1 MTILRLLQQR
11 PTVVWSVFPLLL
23 ALLLGFEGGARATVA
38 SAAAVDPAPSAEE
51 VRRQRGQADRLQ
63 EQVQQQQEQV
73 RAAQARLL
81 DLAQRAGAAL
91 EAREQALRD
100 RDAAQAERERQ
111 DRRLQAAKLLV
122 AYKKGDMGRWA
133 TRAYREG
140 GPRAQLEQLMTLLE
154 ADSTDELG
162 QRLVML
168 QRVGRMR
175 GEVVEVVTE
184 AEAIQEDAARRARTA
199 SEAARIA
206 SQRAAAAKKEADGL
220 VAEQRA
226 EIQRLQNL
234 LATSKDAAA
243 RAEKQA
249 DRLEAARRIAKQRRL
264 AAEAASRS
272 GRRNVVTGPV
282 GTCSGGDVS
291 RYPNGNIPLEALCPL
306 WGAPGHYLRADA
318 ALAFDSLSEAY
329 AAQFGEPICVTD
341 SYRALGVQV
350 RLRASKPTLA
360 AVPGTSNHGWGT
372 AVDLC
377 GGIQDFGTPTYAWMQ
392 ANAPLYGFF
401 NPSWAQQ
408 SGSRPEAWHWEYGG

>member
-1 MTILRLLQQR
+1 MRLFQHPS
-11 PTVVWSVFPLLL
+11 PTAAWPVFPVLL
-23 ALLLGFEGGARATVA
+23 ALLLVLEVAAGATGA
-38 SAAAVDPAPSAEE
+38 SATAVDRAPSAEE
-51 VRRQRGQADRLQ
+51 VQRQRSQADRLQ

-73 RAAQARLL
+73 RTAHERLR

-91 EAREQALRD
+91 EAHEQALRD

-122 AYKKGDMGRWA
+122 AHKKGDMGRWA

-140 GPRAQLEQLMTLLE
+140 GPHTELEQLMTLLE
-154 ADSTDELG
+154 ADNTDELG

-184 AEAIQEDAARRARTA
+184 AEAIQDDATRR
-199 SEAARIA
+199 ARIA
-206 SQRAAAAKKEADGL
+206 SDAARVASERAAAAKKEADRL

-226 EIQRLQNL
+226 ETRRLQDL
-234 LATSKDAAA
+234 LTDSEDAAA
-243 RAEKQA
+243 RAQKQA
-249 DRLEAARRIAKQRRL
+249 DQLEAARRISEQRRL
-264 AAEAASRS
+264 AAKAASRS

-282 GTCSGGDVS
+282 GRCTGGDVS

-318 ALAFDSLSEAY
+318 AHAFNSLSEAY

-350 RLRASKPTLA
+350 RLRASKPQLA

-377 GGIQDFGTPTYAWMQ
+377 GGIQDFGTPTHGWMQ
-392 ANAPLYGFF
+392 ANAPLHGFF
-401 NPSWAQQ
+401 HPSWAQQ
-408 SGSRPEAWHWEYGG
+408 SGSKPEAWHWEYGA